1 MNLFTMI
8 DSFFRDR
15 DSLYQMAAE
24 EKNLADL
31 CKKLLII
38 FLISTGFYGAAMGS
52 FRWFHPE
59 YYFSDFELSI
69 AGGRS
74 VVKEVSGVNMD
85 TRRVY
90 FDIGDLAD
98 VASLLQQDEKPA
110 QSEEPRAYLSQV
122 KGAKIRF
129 NVTHPSDPYEVVL
142 ISTEGGYGVIEL
154 SSESVLKEADTWT
167 MPLLVSLKA
176 PLLFVST
183 LLICSMALYMLNLSF
198 GIGLK
203 FMPTMTLMIFSLTA
217 TGAMLG
223 VFVPIVGFFSAVTE
237 NYHFIKVMHL
247 LVVAVAGLF
256 GVRVLGEGLAR
267 LAPESKDGVIKG
279 VIKRFRTNMLLT
291 SWLALYTIV
300 GGQLAWTLK
309 PWFGT
314 PYLPSTPPFRMT
326 SGNIYVTFFESL
338 FQMGR

>member
-98 VASLLQQDEKPA
+98 VVSLLQQDEKPA

-154 SSESVLKEADTWT
+154 SSESVFKEADTWT

-247 LVVAVAGLF
+247 LVVAVAGFF
-256 GVRVLGEGLAR
+256 GVRVLCEGLAR
-267 LAPESKDGVIKG
+267 LAPESKGGVIKG
-279 VIKRFRTNMLLT
+279 VIKSFRTNMLLT
-291 SWLALYTIV
+291 SWLALYAIV

-314 PYLPSTPPFRMT
+314 PYLPSIPPFRMT
-326 SGNIYVTFFESL
+326 SGNIYVTFFDSL
-338 FQMGR
+338 SQMGR

>member
-24 EKNLADL
+24 EKNFADL

-59 YYFSDFELSI
+59 YYFSDFELSTV
-69 AGGRS
+69 GGCS
-74 VVKEVSGVNMD
+74 VVKEVSGVNID

-110 QSEEPRAYLSQV
+110 QSEEQPEEPRAYLSQE

-154 SSESVLKEADTWT
+154 GLESVLKEADTWT

-203 FMPTMTLMIFSLTA
+203 
-217 TGAMLG
+217 
-223 VFVPIVGFFSAVTE
+223 
-237 NYHFIKVMHL
+237 
-247 LVVAVAGLF
+247 
-256 GVRVLGEGLAR
+256 
-267 LAPESKDGVIKG
+267 
-279 VIKRFRTNMLLT
+279 
-291 SWLALYTIV
+291 
-300 GGQLAWTLK
+300 
-309 PWFGT
+309 
-314 PYLPSTPPFRMT
+314 
-326 SGNIYVTFFESL
+326 
-338 FQMGR
+338 

>member
-1 MNLFTMI
+1 M
-8 DSFFRDR
+8 
-15 DSLYQMAAE
+15 
-24 EKNLADL
+24 
-31 CKKLLII
+31 
-38 FLISTGFYGAAMGS
+38 
-52 FRWFHPE
+52 
-59 YYFSDFELSI
+59 
-69 AGGRS
+69 
-74 VVKEVSGVNMD
+74 
-85 TRRVY
+85 
-90 FDIGDLAD
+90 
-98 VASLLQQDEKPA
+98 
-110 QSEEPRAYLSQV
+110 

-237 NYHFIKVMHL
+237 NYHLIKVMHL